1 MGVYEAQCKKCTFCF
16 IRSKK
21 LSNRLKFKN
30 LGQSNIASITRC
42 DAIKVMAIGVLQEGK
57 VFDGVTISHV
67 KDAVIVMFFSLK
79 FKDQK

>member
-1 MGVYEAQCKKCTFCF
+1 MH
-16 IRSKK
+16 ILLHSKK
-21 LSNRLKFKN
+21 LSNELKFKN
-30 LGQSNIASITRC
+30 LVQSHMAAIARC

-67 KDAVIVMFFSLK
+67 KDAVIVMFFSFK